1 VAERLG
7 PLREIVVPVA
17 KLVGYLLN
25 REHPKGRGKAKFLAQ
40 FGFGPDRIEVLAG
53 ALIRHLD
60 DHGIA
65 AAAEGD
71 WGLILHAEGPLV
83 TPSGARP
90 MVRTVWI
97 VKPGREDAATF
108 VTLKPLP
115 KRP

>member
-1 VAERLG
+1 MAPRPG

-17 KLVGYLLN
+17 KLVDYLLN

-40 FGFGPDRIEVLAG
+40 FGFGSDALEVLAE
-53 ALIRHLD
+53 ALVRHLD
-60 DHGIA
+60 DHGVA
-65 AAAEGD
+65 AVAEGD

-83 TPSGARP
+83 TPSGACP

-97 VKPGREDAATF
+97 VKPGRGDTATF

-115 KRP
+115 KRS